1 MSRLKGSLVACGLV
15 SLGFGLGVMAHSW
28 EAQAKTT
35 TSHSAAESKSSPQIK
50 VLFSPNEDV
59 QSEIV
64 RALNGAR
71 AQILVQAYLLTD
83 DKITNALIAAQ
94 NRHVHVQV
102 LLDAERS
109 AQSKGSDAVALAQAG
124 IPVRLETQYENAHNK
139 VIIIDAG
146 LPSELLIT
154 GSYNFTYT
162 AATKNAENILFIS
175 HAPDLVT
182 RYVWNWSTHNKQ
194 AVPYK

>member
-1 MSRLKGSLVACGLV
+1 MSLLKSSVLASCFIA
-15 SLGFGLGVMAHSW
+15 LGFGLSMMTQSSDV
-28 EAQAKTT
+28 QAK
-35 TSHSAAESKSSPQIK
+35 SPNKIPAASKSIPSIQ

-64 RALNGAR
+64 RTLNNAQ

-83 DKITNALIAAQ
+83 DKITHALIAAHQ
-94 NRHVHVQV
+94 RGVHVQV

-109 AQSKGSDAVALAQAG
+109 TQSSGSDAVALVTAG

-139 VIIIDAG
+139 VIIVDPG
-146 LPSELLIT
+146 LTSEVLLT

-162 AATKNAENILFIS
+162 AAKKNAENLLFIR

-182 RYVWNWSTHNKQ
+182 RYVWNWSMHNKQ
-194 AVPYK
+194 ATPYK